1 MFKIFIGRIIAS
13 SAKDI
18 IFCITVLFLCF
29 SPSVNLDSQWQ
40 IAIIFVSF
48 ILWLLGLKILQY
60 KDLGGVFAIF
70 EYDKTVKQKEKFV
83 ATLSHDLK
91 TPVISQITTLE
102 MILNE
107 NFGSLNDTQKSMIE
121 CTLNSCKYVK
131 EMVFTLLETYKY
143 KSGTVVLKYENF
155 NINNLVNECIN
166 EVKTIARERNINFE
180 IFSDTRG
187 DNSICADKMQIKRV
201 IMNLISNAL
210 KYSYRDNFIKISF
223 IKSKGFL
230 RFYIENSGPII
241 PDSVLK
247 QLFKEYTSFSQ
258 KTAKGGTGLGLYVSK
273 KIIEAHNGNIKAESS
288 PDNKNIFSFYI
299 PSIIFKEHKNA
310 QNSKKLTF

>member
-1 MFKIFIGRIIAS
+1 MQ
-13 SAKDI
+13 
-18 IFCITVLFLCF
+18 LFLY
-29 SPSVNLDSQWQ
+29 L
-40 IAIIFVSF
+40 SF

-258 KTAKGGTGLGLYVSK
+258 KTAKGGTGLGLYLSK